1 MDLMKGVFLDQITT
15 VFFAICVAGLVLF
28 STLSAAT
35 LESLGD
41 ALPKKVMGWTKAGDD
56 QIYDDQTIFEY
67 IDGAAEVYRAYGMK
81 KCFSRRYTHSEGSA
95 IILDIFEMASPQDAF
110 GVFTHDL
117 DGDPLDLGQDALY
130 RAGWYRFW
138 KDRFFVSM
146 TIDQESETA
155 DQAARELGKA
165 VASLIG
171 MDGPRP
177 VILSYFPSEGLQSAR
192 IRFFHDSNLLNT
204 HYYLSDE
211 NILHLNS
218 RTDAALASYGG
229 SRGSAEVLLV
239 RYPDREKASRA
250 HKDFLAHYLPDAD
263 AKGFALLENKRS
275 SAVSLNGELLA
286 VVLEADSRLLAEGL
300 MKEIMEKACESR

>member
-1 MDLMKGVFLDQITT
+1 MKWVFLAQISTA
-15 VFFAICVAGLVLF
+15 FLAICVGGIFMVS
-28 STLSAAT
+28 STFAAA
-35 LESLGD
+35 LESFGE
-41 ALPKKVMGWTKAGDD
+41 ALPEKVMDWTKTGED
-56 QIYDDQTIFEY
+56 QIYDDRTIFDY

-81 KCFSRRYTHSEGSA
+81 ACFSRRYSGPEGSA
-95 IILDIFEMASPQDAF
+95 MILDIFEMASPQDAF

-146 TIDQESETA
+146 TVDQESETA
-155 DQAARELGKA
+155 DQAARKLGKA

-171 MDGPRP
+171 VDGSRP
-177 VILSYFPSEGLQSAR
+177 LILSYFPSEGLQR
-192 IRFFHDSNLLNT
+192 GRMRFFHDSNLLNT

-218 RTDAALASYGG
+218 RTDAALASYGD

-239 RYPDREKASRA
+239 CYPDPGKASLA
-250 HKDFLAHYLPDAD
+250 HKDFLTHYLPDAD
-263 AKGFALLENKRS
+263 AKGFALLENKRW

-300 MKEIMEKACESR
+300 LKEIMEKTSKSP